1 MGKILSWKFPR
12 WWGFCWRNPLC
23 RGSIPSPKVFPPC
36 PLTPSP
42 STHRLMFLLMYTFLC
57 ILSYMYR
64 NEKRKWQNL
73 SIFAKLVLFRLLG
86 FFVSPS
92 LSSSQ
97 IIKFWT
103 KQYYCTQRKAW
114 FHCLAR
120 VNVFSPNSELVTL
133 HPPFFFSA
141 DLNHFSSSAVSP
153 TLSQL
158 PIIFSLFTCFTLV
171 SLASSLLELSIFS
184 DTGASPSLPLIV
196 TIVHPGSPYLP
207 VSLSHNLPI
216 PFSPLL
222 WIQPLPPPPISLISG
237 GFRIW
242 ETEAR
247 HLSGL
252 CIQYLYPIVC
262 VCGAG
267 SRAGVYSGKWGC
279 DIF

>member
-1 MGKILSWKFPR
+1 MYWSGPPYHKLSKLLLSNVVGQTWAKSVRLCPEKFPR
-12 WWGFCWRNPLC
+12 QGWEWFCWRNPLC

-57 ILSYMYR
+57 ILSYVYR

-158 PIIFSLFTCFTLV
+158 PIIFFSHFLPVLLLFRCLPLCLNSLFSVTLV
-171 SLASSLLELSIFS
+171 PPLLSLWL
-184 DTGASPSLPLIV
+184 LPL
-196 TIVHPGSPYLP
+196 LP
-207 VSLSHNLPI
+207 LCT
-216 PFSPLL
+216 
-222 WIQPLPPPPISLISG
+222 QGPPISLSPYLTI
-237 GFRIW
+237 FQFPF
-242 ETEAR
+242 
-247 HLSGL
+247 HH
-252 CIQYLYPIVC
+252 CCQYNPSQSHHPPS
-262 VCGAG
+262 A
-267 SRAGVYSGKWGC
+267 
-279 DIF
+279 

>member
-1 MGKILSWKFPR
+1 
-12 WWGFCWRNPLC
+12 
-23 RGSIPSPKVFPPC
+23 
-36 PLTPSP
+36 
-42 STHRLMFLLMYTFLC
+42 MYTFLC
-57 ILSYMYR
+57 LLSYVYR

-158 PIIFSLFTCFTLV
+158 PPPIIFFSHFLPFLHPLSLHLCLNSLFSVTLVPPLLSLWLLPLCHCAPRVPLSPCLPISQSSNSLFTIVVNT
-171 SLASSLLELSIFS
+171 
-184 DTGASPSLPLIV
+184 TPPSPTTP
-196 TIVHPGSPYLP
+196 H
-207 VSLSHNLPI
+207 
-216 PFSPLL
+216 
-222 WIQPLPPPPISLISG
+222 QPNQRR
-237 GFRIW
+237 F
-242 ETEAR
+242 
-247 HLSGL
+247 
-252 CIQYLYPIVC
+252 
-262 VCGAG
+262 
-267 SRAGVYSGKWGC
+267 
-279 DIF
+279 

>member
-1 MGKILSWKFPR
+1 MHSG
-12 WWGFCWRNPLC
+12 
-23 RGSIPSPKVFPPC
+23 
-36 PLTPSP
+36 
-42 STHRLMFLLMYTFLC
+42 
-57 ILSYMYR
+57 
-64 NEKRKWQNL
+64 EK
-73 SIFAKLVLFRLLG
+73 LG
-86 FFVSPS
+86 FIVE
-92 LSSSQ
+92 
-97 IIKFWT
+97 
-103 KQYYCTQRKAW
+103 
-114 FHCLAR
+114 

-133 HPPFFFSA
+133 HPPVFFFSA
-141 DLNHFSSSAVSP
+141 DLNHFSSSASP
-153 TLSQL
+153 LTVPTPNFILPLSSSLTFYPFYPPFISL
-158 PIIFSLFTCFTLV
+158 P
-171 SLASSLLELSIFS
+171 ASLLEFSIFS
-184 DTGASPSLPLIV
+184 DTDASPSLPLIVTIV

-222 WIQPLPPPPISLISG
+222 SIQPLPPPPISLISG

>member
-120 VNVFSPNSELVTL
+120 VNVFSPNSELVTFL
-133 HPPFFFSA
+133 SLSWSQPFLFICRLSNTVSTSNYLLTFYLFYSCFVGFLFAWIIYFQWHWCLPFSPFDCYHCA
-141 DLNHFSSSAVSP
+141 PRVPLSP
-153 TLSQL
+153 CL
-158 PIIFSLFTCFTLV
+158 PISQSSNSLFT
-171 SLASSLLELSIFS
+171 
-184 DTGASPSLPLIV
+184 IV
-196 TIVHPGSPYLP
+196 VNTTPPTTPH
-207 VSLSHNLPI
+207 
-216 PFSPLL
+216 
-222 WIQPLPPPPISLISG
+222 QPNQRR
-237 GFRIW
+237 F
-242 ETEAR
+242 
-247 HLSGL
+247 
-252 CIQYLYPIVC
+252 
-262 VCGAG
+262 
-267 SRAGVYSGKWGC
+267 
-279 DIF
+279 